1 MTTAIHN
8 LQATYAFM
16 ERNMNLVRRYW
27 LWEVVWMVYSIAN
40 SLSVSYIGLGMEAIS
55 GQEANV
61 NGRYLVLYLAI
72 GTLVWRYLST
82 IFYWITEVISIERW
96 EGTIE
101 YTLMAPIRRIVHM
114 LGQTLFAVLYGLL
127 FTGVIMAVTVW
138 IFELDLAT
146 ANVFGAFTVM
156 LAGCLS
162 FIGISIM
169 GATLPLLFPERGAQM
184 THIVIAVMLLVS
196 GVYYPIEVL
205 PPVFQFMGII
215 SPATYV
221 LEGVRQAMLEGIH
234 LIGLWPNIW
243 PALLMGVLLIPS
255 GLWVFDQAER
265 YAKRAGKLARNG

>member
-1 MTTAIHN
+1 M
-8 LQATYAFM
+8 QATYAFM
-16 ERNMNLVRRYW
+16 ERNLNLVKRYW

-55 GQEANV
+55 GQSANV

-114 LGQTLFAVLYGLL
+114 LGQTLFAVVYGLF

-138 IFELDLAT
+138 IFELDLEK
-146 ANVFGAFTVM
+146 ANLLGAIIVM
-156 LAGCLS
+156 LSGCLS

-169 GATLPLLFPERGAQM
+169 GAVLPLLFPERGAQM

-205 PPVFQFMGII
+205 PAVFRTMGVI

-221 LEGVRQAMLEGIH
+221 LEGVRDAMLEGTT
-234 LIGLWPNIW
+234 LPGLWPNIW
-243 PALLMGVLLIPS
+243 PALLMGVILIPI